1 MTLVNESRVEMLSS
15 SWASASLT
23 LNFNSLLRSLL
34 CLGLHLSHSHAF
46 KGISATAH
54 LGERIL
60 STERILL
67 LPLLWAGATA
77 AL

>member
-15 SWASASLT
+15 SWAPQT
-23 LNFNSLLRSLL
+23 YNFNSLLRSLL

-67 LPLLWAGATA
+67 LPLLWAGVTA